1 MVLDSLNLGGTET
14 HVLSLI
20 KEFMDRGIHV
30 CLLAN
35 HGTFS
40 SEFVKLGCT
49 IYNIDFPLYVI
60 KDEFIALRYKNKIK
74 QIISAENINV
84 IHAHQSPSGALCVD
98 VGKELSIPCI
108 FTVHGLLLL

>member
-20 KEFMDRGIHV
+20 KEFMDRDIHV
-30 CLLAN
+30 CVLAN

-40 SEFVKLGCT
+40 SEFMKLGCT

-60 KDEFIALRYKNKIK
+60 KDKNTEIVYKNKIK
-74 QIISAENINV
+74 QIVSVEHIM
-84 IHAHQSPSGALCVD
+84 
-98 VGKELSIPCI
+98 
-108 FTVHGLLLL
+108 